1 MIVFSRLPTIN
12 GRCVADI
19 NYWEPEFQLFLRD
32 MRVKVSISFSREKNC
47 WEVNMPTN
55 PSNLVKLIESIF
67 ANSRNPIRFQEILA
81 NLSDNRWEE
90 LDSVGV
96 FLDDDFTR
104 SYGDVLTWIWQFY
117 QNHNCDM
124 AYEFQ
129 MTIIRRATTY
139 PVRYRLSLLPSD
151 S

>member
-1 MIVFSRLPTIN
+1 MVVISRPPTLN
-12 GRCVADI
+12 GRCVTNI
-19 NYWEPEFQLFLRD
+19 RYTEPEIQLFLRD
-32 MRVKVSISFSREKNC
+32 MCVKVSISDCPQKDC

-55 PSNLVKLIESIF
+55 PSRLETLIESIF

-81 NLSDNRWEE
+81 NLSDNSWEE
-90 LDSVGV
+90 LGSVGV

-104 SYGDVLTWIWQFY
+104 PYGDVLTWILKFY

-129 MTIIRRATTY
+129 MMIIRRITTY

>member
-1 MIVFSRLPTIN
+1 MVVFSRLPTLN
-12 GRCVADI
+12 GRYVA
-19 NYWEPEFQLFLRD
+19 NFRYSEPEIQLFLSD
-32 MRVKVSISFSREKNC
+32 MCLRVSISYCHEKNC
-47 WEVNMPTN
+47 WEMNMPPN
-55 PSNLVKLIESIF
+55 PSSLERLIGSIF

-96 FLDDDFTR
+96 FLDGDFTR
-104 SYGDVLTWIWQFY
+104 PYGDVLTWILEFY
-117 QNHNCDM
+117 QDHKCDM
-124 AYEFQ
+124 SYEFQ